1 MRPEGSA
8 EALEARRRV
17 AARMFALG
25 QTNVAVAAACGASLS
40 AVKAWKRAWR
50 EGGEAAL
57 AARPHPGP
65 EPRLSLDGLERLERV
80 LLAGALKA
88 GFDSDLWTC
97 PRVAEVIQRQFGV
110 VYHPDHVSRILHKL
124 GWSCQKPE
132 RRARERDEAKIEEWR
147 KREWPRIKKGGRAE
161 SYHRLRR

>member
-1 MRPEGSA
+1 MRPTGSA

-25 QTNVAVAAACGASLS
+25 HGNLEVAAACGASLS
-40 AVKAWKRAWR
+40 GVKAWKRAWR

-65 EPRLSLDGLERLERV
+65 DPRLSLEDLERLERI
-80 LLAGALKA
+80 LLAGARKA

-97 PRVAEVIQRQFGV
+97 ARVAELIQHRFGV
-110 VYHPDHVSRILHKL
+110 SYHPDHVSRILHKL

-132 RRARERDEAKIEEWR
+132 RRARERDEARIEQWR
-147 KREWPRIKKGGRAE
+147 KAEWPRIKKGSRA
-161 SYHRLRR
+161 